1 MRKGERTRRAIVER
15 SAPVFNTKGYFGTS
29 MSELVLETGLEKGS
43 IYNHFGSKEQ
53 LAFAAFDFSAEL
65 VLGRLEEAL
74 NGEGRVLERLLCA
87 VEVHR
92 TLAEDR
98 PIQGGCPILNTAIEA
113 DDAQPALREKVRQA
127 MDRWQSKRI
136 GRLLLTR
143 LVEEAGRRKIEVF
156 TGTVLGENRSALR
169 FFSSVLSKARF
180 KIRNGV
186 YHLYVP
192 LPDPEPMC
200 NLLKPSGAQEEKPGG
215 PQKMRIESW
224 KR

>member
-53 LAFAAFDFSAEL
+53 LASAAFDFSAEL

-74 NGEGRVLERLLCA
+74 DGEGRVLERLIRA

-113 DDAQPALREKVRQA
+113 DDAQPVLREKVRQA
-127 MDRWQSKRI
+127 MDRWQDLIVRMI
-136 GRLLLTR
+136 REGI
-143 LVEEAGRRKIEVF
+143 AN
-156 TGTVLGENRSALR
+156 GEL
-169 FFSSVLSKARF
+169 
-180 KIRNGV
+180 
-186 YHLYVP
+186 
-192 LPDPEPMC
+192 DPEVGPEA
-200 NLLKPSGAQEEKPGG
+200 LATIIISTIEGAVMMSKLYGDTDHVH
-215 PQKMRIESW
+215 RAVNHLTWHLSSLA
-224 KR
+224 RR

>member
-29 MSELVLETGLEKGS
+29 MSELVRETGLEKGS

-53 LAFAAFDFSAEL
+53 LASAAFDFFAEL

-74 NGEGRVLERLLCA
+74 DGEGRVLERLVRA

-127 MDRWQSKRI
+127 MDRWQDLIVRTI
-136 GRLLLTR
+136 REGIANGELDP
-143 LVEEAGRRKIEVF
+143 EAGPEALATIIISTIEGAVMMSKLYGD
-156 TGTVLGENRSALR
+156 TDHVHRAVNHLTWHL
-169 FFSSVLSKARF
+169 SSLAR
-180 KIRNGV
+180 
-186 YHLYVP
+186 
-192 LPDPEPMC
+192 
-200 NLLKPSGAQEEKPGG
+200 
-215 PQKMRIESW
+215 
-224 KR
+224 

>member
-53 LAFAAFDFSAEL
+53 LACAAFDFSAEL

-74 NGEGRVLERLLCA
+74 DGEGRVLERLIRA

-113 DDAQPALREKVRQA
+113 DDAQPVLREKVRQA
-127 MDRWQSKRI
+127 MDRWQDLIVRMI
-136 GRLLLTR
+136 REGI
-143 LVEEAGRRKIEVF
+143 AN
-156 TGTVLGENRSALR
+156 GEL
-169 FFSSVLSKARF
+169 
-180 KIRNGV
+180 
-186 YHLYVP
+186 
-192 LPDPEPMC
+192 DPEVGPEA
-200 NLLKPSGAQEEKPGG
+200 LATIIISTIEGAVMMSKLYGDTDHVH
-215 PQKMRIESW
+215 RAVNHLTWHLSSLA
-224 KR
+224 RR